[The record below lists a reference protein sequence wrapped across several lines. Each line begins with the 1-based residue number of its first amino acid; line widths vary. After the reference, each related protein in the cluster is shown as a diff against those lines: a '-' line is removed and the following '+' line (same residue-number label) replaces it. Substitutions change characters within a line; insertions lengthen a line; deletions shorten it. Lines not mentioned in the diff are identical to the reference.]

1 MWNIYKD
8 LTRPHHYERWFG
20 RNFQLWLGPQENISI
35 YDFFQKVWAKFK
47 AIVTYFPPPH
57 FLYESGCTCFPS
69 CGMHI
74 TWIGMK
80 SESGFNESFFYLNG
94 MPRSKSLSHS
104 ILFCHVG
111 RCKMRTVCWKAWLVS
126 QRSDTTGWN
135 FWRIKSFG
143 LHDFKRN
150 PGPSKKVISQK
161 HMKIRYCRYRD
172 A

>member
-1 MWNIYKD
+1 MNGDSGEISSFD
-8 LTRPHHYERWFG
+8 LVLRKTSVSTTSSKKY
-20 RNFQLWLGPQENISI
+20 GPNLKQSWPTSHP
-35 YDFFQKVWAKFK
+35 FPL
-47 AIVTYFPPPH
+47 PPPH